1 MPGPTVGQTLPAEHP
16 FVKAC
21 AFSKYTLAVAVRK
34 EAEQR
39 ATSIY
44 DLFAPSEPVASLDDF
59 LDGESLVQEDLV
71 AWVSLGKEHLPRTES
86 DRGARMC
93 LSLPDMAVYF
103 DILPRKTCTPSQC
116 TAGRLLAIYS

>member
-71 AWVSLGKEHLPRTES
+71 AWVSLGKEHLPRTE
-86 DRGARMC
+86 DVPLIAN
-93 LSLPDMAVYF
+93 MAVYF
-103 DILPRKTCTPSQC
+103 DILPRNVHRVNALQDVS
-116 TAGRLLAIYS
+116 